1 MDESEGRAFLHTEA
15 HGAAAAWVLGTR
27 FVLLGRRLMMSLR
40 IRLGLAALL
49 CAGASTM
56 ALAADKASGTVAFK
70 TYSSPVKYAWLV
82 RGPDE
87 MDESRSVLRI
97 YLSSA
102 DIGSAIKA
110 CKTLSCAD
118 AALTDGAMVDYSDS
132 SHLGYAVRVNG
143 ERAQYSG
150 GTDGGAFAL
159 SASKPDHLA
168 GKLHVDDSASGG
180 AKVDADFDL
189 TLVNTFKTVR

>member
-1 MDESEGRAFLHTEA
+1 V
-15 HGAAAAWVLGTR
+15 HGVAAARVLGTR
-27 FVLLGRRLMMSLR
+27 FVLLGRKLMMSLR
-40 IRLGLAALL
+40 IPLGLAALA
-49 CAGASTM
+49 CACASTG
-56 ALAADKASGTVAFK
+56 ALAADKAGGTVAFK

-118 AALTDGAMVDYSDS
+118 AALTDGAMVDYSDA
-132 SHLGYAVRVNG
+132 SHLGYAVRLNG

-150 GTDGGAFAL
+150 GTRGDAFAL
-159 SASKPDHLA
+159 SANKPDHLA
-168 GKLHVDDSASGG
+168 GKLHIDDSASGG

-189 TLVNTFKTVR
+189 TLVNTFKAVR